1 MMTRSILDPGLL
13 EIRDEETGSV
23 FFGCDQEWY
32 RSVWQRMAGCGPTV
46 VSNILLYL
54 SRADSRKKK
63 TPPPGK
69 QECLALMEEV
79 WRYVTPTMR
88 GIPSARILF
97 DGALSYTEAKRPGIR
112 PRFLEIPRERGRRP
126 EFPEFLRFLGEA
138 LGNDTPAAFLNLDC
152 GEEKRLDSWHWVTV
166 VSLRCEEDG
175 SFAEADIADEGKA
188 KTVDLAVWYR
198 TTSLGGG
205 LVRFDRSQP

>member
-1 MMTRSILDPGLL
+1 MTTRSVSDPGLL
-13 EIRDEETGSV
+13 EIRDEDSGSV

-32 RSVWQRMAGCGPTV
+32 RSAWQRMAGCGPTV
-46 VSNILLYL
+46 VASILLYL
-54 SRADSRKKK
+54 SRAGSRENGAA
-63 TPPPGK
+63 PPDK
-69 QECLALMEEV
+69 RECLALMEDV
-79 WRYVTPTMR
+79 WSYVTPTVR

-97 DGALSYTEAKRPGIR
+97 DGALAYTEAKSLGIR

-126 EFPEFLRFLGEA
+126 EFRQLLRFLGEA
-138 LGNDTPAAFLNLDC
+138 LGNDTPAAFLNRDC

-175 SFAEADIADEGKA
+175 SFAEAEIADEGKA

-205 LVRFDRSQP
+205 LVRFDRT